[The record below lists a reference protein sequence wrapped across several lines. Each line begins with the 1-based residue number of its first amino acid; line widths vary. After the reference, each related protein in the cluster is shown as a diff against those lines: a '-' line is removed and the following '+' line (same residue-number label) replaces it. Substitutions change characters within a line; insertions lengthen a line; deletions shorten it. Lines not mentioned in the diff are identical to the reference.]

1 MDRKGAGGVLK
12 ILRLMRFIGKKVCSS
27 RLNRVVKTMT
37 SSYFLLPNLQY
48 EQHYYLFYG
57 LLLGLRDMTLTR
69 NIGESADPPDSGL
82 GLAVRV

>member
-1 MDRKGAGGVLK
+1 
-12 ILRLMRFIGKKVCSS
+12 
-27 RLNRVVKTMT
+27 MT

-48 EQHYYLFYG
+48 EQRYYLFYG